1 MHDIY
6 IGIVYQI
13 SPVCVGLQV
22 GVELLHTGIQ
32 SLAKVILVHVA
43 DGHQTAAL
51 VAGEVE
57 TAHANAA
64 DTDDAPRELVAGRHE
79 IVVSTHLSEHF
90 PGKDGEKANS
100 GSRFLDKTS
109 SRMSHSVIL

>member
-1 MHDIY
+1 M
-6 IGIVYQI
+6 YQV
-13 SPVCVGLQV
+13 SPVCIGLQV
-22 GVELLHTGIQ
+22 GVELLYTGIQ
-32 SLAKVILVHVA
+32 GLAQVILVHIA
-43 DGHQTAAL
+43 DRHQTATL
-51 VAGEVE
+51 VTSEMEA
-57 TAHANAA
+57 AHANAA
-64 DTDDAPRELVAGRHE
+64 DTDDAPRELVTGRHE